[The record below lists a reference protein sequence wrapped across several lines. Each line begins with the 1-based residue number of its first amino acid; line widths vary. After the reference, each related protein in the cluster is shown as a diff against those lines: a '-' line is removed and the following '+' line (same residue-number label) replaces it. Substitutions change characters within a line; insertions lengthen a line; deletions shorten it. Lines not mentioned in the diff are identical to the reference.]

1 MHLEKKAGFKHE
13 NIRLLTDEKA
23 SMEDVRVGFSDFA
36 AKATSKDLLVVYVA
50 THGFHDPRP
59 GRSDRMYLAWRG
71 KAPSID
77 AMMKYR
83 GLTATQ

>member
-1 MHLEKKAGFKHE
+1 M
-13 NIRLLTDEKA
+13 
-23 SMEDVRVGFSDFA
+23 
-36 AKATSKDLLVVYVA
+36 YV
-50 THGFHDPRP
+50 
-59 GRSDRMYLAWRG
+59 AWRG